1 MGSVRARPALLRA
14 LGAAAPPEEVTV
26 CGRTFRR
33 GEIMKHDSWAA
44 TALYED
50 EAGTRI
56 TCKFNRQQPIFFIPM
71 AWLGRWL
78 AARESW
84 FLRELA
90 DIETVPGDLGP
101 VRAGGRVLPHAIAR
115 VFIAGAPLMKFQRVG
130 DDFFPE
136 LLATLTT
143 LHERSLAYV
152 DMNKK
157 ENVVVGT
164 DGRPYLLDYQISF
177 RPPRGRLGRSWL
189 IRALHRQL
197 AASDLLHFIKHVGD
211 CRPDQF
217 GTRAIGLPPEPP
229 VLLRL
234 HRRAMKPLRAARRR
248 LLVALG
254 VRSGAG
260 HAETELEPEDAVRR
274 RLRRE

>member
-1 MGSVRARPALLRA
+1 M
-14 LGAAAPPEEVTV
+14 VTV
-26 CGRTFRR
+26 CGRTCRR
-33 GEIMKHDSWAA
+33 GEILKHDSWAA
-44 TALYED
+44 TAIYED

-56 TCKFNRQQPIFFIPM
+56 TCKFNRRQPIFLLPTG
-71 AWLGRWL
+71 WLGRRL

-90 DIETVPGDLGP
+90 DIETVPDDLGP
-101 VRAGGRVLPHAIAR
+101 VRVAGEVQPHALAR
-115 VFIAGAPLMKFQRVG
+115 VYIAGAPLMKFQPVG
-130 DDFFPE
+130 DNFFPE
-136 LLATLTT
+136 LLTT
-143 LHERSLAYV
+143 LAAMHRRGLAHV

-157 ENVVVGT
+157 ENVIVGA
-164 DGRPYLLDYQISF
+164 DGRPHLIDFQISF
-177 RPPRGRLGRSWL
+177 RPPRGWLGTSWPIRS
-189 IRALHRQL
+189 LHRQL
-197 AASDLLHFIKHVGD
+197 AAADLLHFIKHVGD

-217 GTRAIGLPPEPP
+217 GTRGIGFPPEPP
-229 VLLRL
+229 ALLRL
-234 HRRAMKPLRAARRR
+234 HRRAIKPLRATRRR